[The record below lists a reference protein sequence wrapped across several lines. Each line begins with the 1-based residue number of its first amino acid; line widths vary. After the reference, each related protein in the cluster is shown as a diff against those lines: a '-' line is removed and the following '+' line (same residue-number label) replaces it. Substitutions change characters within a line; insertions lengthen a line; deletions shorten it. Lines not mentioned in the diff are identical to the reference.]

1 MLVILG
7 SVIASTWIFAVLFL
21 FVTLL
26 TQLEFYRLMRKG
38 THQIQTYTG
47 LVAGIFL
54 YGTLAAGAQGIAGLS
69 GINLIILSILPLVLV
84 FVIALFSGSS
94 DAFGDIGLTLTGVI
108 YIALPFGLLNYF
120 YLPDRLSGDA
130 QYGVLLGF
138 FLILWLNDTAAYLV
152 GSAIGRHH
160 LFERISPKKSWEGSV
175 GGAVFALFTAWLLSV
190 YFSTFLLWQWLVM
203 AIIIVVLGTLGDLVE
218 SMLKRNLGI
227 KDSGNILPGHGGM
240 LDRFDAVLLSAP
252 VVYVFIV
259 LCT

>member
-1 MLVILG
+1 
-7 SVIASTWIFAVLFL
+7 
-21 FVTLL
+21 
-26 TQLEFYRLMRKG
+26 
-38 THQIQTYTG
+38 
-47 LVAGIFL
+47 
-54 YGTLAAGAQGIAGLS
+54 
-69 GINLIILSILPLVLV
+69 
-84 FVIALFSGSS
+84 
-94 DAFGDIGLTLTGVI
+94 LTGVF

-120 YLPDRLSGDA
+120 YIPARLPGDV
-130 QYGVLLGF
+130 QYGVLFGF

-152 GSAIGRHH
+152 GSAIGKHR

-175 GGAVFALFTAWLLSV
+175 GGAVFALFTAWLLSG
-190 YFSTFLLWQWLVM
+190 YFSAILLWQWLVM
-203 AIIIVVLGTLGDLVE
+203 AIIIVILGTLGDLVE